1 MPNVVIYN
9 NSTKA
14 VQQILYS
21 VDEQPYLSRVG
32 TDVLIQPDI
41 PSCAQSLMKVDGGI
55 IREWTQEEKD
65 ADQLIRDNAFAAKM
79 VIVNQ
84 YLTELS
90 GSFVNLEAAITTR
103 TADVVS
109 WNAITTP
116 TPEQLKYA
124 VVTVANDVIGLAT
137 FITTLKPLFTELS
150 TDWINR
156 QSS

>member
-1 MPNVVIYN
+1 MPNIVIYN
-9 NSTKA
+9 SSTKA

-21 VDEQPYLSRVG
+21 VDEQIYLPRVG
-32 TDVLIQPDI
+32 IDVLIQPDI
-41 PSCAQSLMKVDGGI
+41 PNCAQSLMKVEDGI

-65 ADQLIRDNAFAAKM
+65 ADQLIRDEAFAAKM

-84 YLTELS
+84 YLTNLS

-103 TADVVS
+103 TADVAN
-109 WNAITTP
+109 WNAIATP